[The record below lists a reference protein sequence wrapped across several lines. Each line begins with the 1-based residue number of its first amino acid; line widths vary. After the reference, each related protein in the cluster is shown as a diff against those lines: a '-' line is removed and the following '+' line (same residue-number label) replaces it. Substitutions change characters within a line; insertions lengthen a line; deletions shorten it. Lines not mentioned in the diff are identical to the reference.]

1 MSSKNISG
9 KKKISNSISLLTN
22 ILTNNFLILIQFG
35 KITYKIYQ
43 IINQDKLKICNFIYR
58 VWLLSL
64 ILYIR
69 LWQRASIWI

>member
-43 IINQDKLKICNFIYR
+43 IINQDKLKICNFIYK
-58 VWLLSL
+58 V
-64 ILYIR
+64 
-69 LWQRASIWI
+69 